1 MTLPLMSS
9 GLNHIDSHELARLA
23 NLWRLQALSGQQEAC
38 EIAKA
43 FMLEQ
48 HKRLQEPKVIS
59 SIDAVNALK
68 ILSWQK
74 ICQSIFRLKKIDQH
88 VSVSKRSS

>member
-48 HKRLQEPKVIS
+48 HKRLQESQIIS
-59 SIDAVNALK
+59 PVNASNALK
-68 ILSWQK
+68 ILSWKK
-74 ICQSIFRLKKIDQH
+74 ICQSIFRFKK
-88 VSVSKRSS
+88 